1 MVGVEVQIVFLVKV
15 GRHHLHP
22 VDHGGVVD
30 HYRLDLDLVVEDLG
44 LEVVDHYQE
53 EVDLDLAVVELG
65 QVVVDLDLASEEL
78 DLAVAES
85 EQVVDLG
92 EDLD

>member
-15 GRHHLHP
+15 GRHHLHR
-22 VDHGGVVD
+22 GVVD

-53 EVDLDLAVVELG
+53 GVDLDLAVVELG